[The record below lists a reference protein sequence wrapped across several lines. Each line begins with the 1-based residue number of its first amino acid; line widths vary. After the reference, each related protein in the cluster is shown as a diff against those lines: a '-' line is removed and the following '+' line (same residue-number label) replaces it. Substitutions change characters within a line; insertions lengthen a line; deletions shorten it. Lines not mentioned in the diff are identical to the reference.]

1 MANETF
7 FEDKVKQGLTKLNEN
22 PQYAALFD
30 LIMPFDFQDAEAVSQ
45 LQGKIRM
52 KELVELLKR
61 VINAVSENN
70 ALVLV
75 FHETHWVDTLSWE
88 FIVDIINGCPKTMVC
103 IFSRSERYYES
114 EDTRNI
120 FIKTKRMSRCQ
131 AFSIEGMSLEE
142 TKQLIISTWQSSS
155 MRGVSPQLA
164 ENIYKRTSGNPLFIR
179 SLVVALKE
187 SGQWRIS
194 DSGELQTGDFDFDQV
209 VLGSDLQS
217 IIVAQFDRLDRNFQL
232 FLKVASVLGQRF
244 LLDDVLFFLVDMTG
258 FSEKFD
264 RRNVAQITRHIDMVD
279 KYGYLQ
285 RVEGDQDGLFFQFKS
300 AVVRKGIYNMMV
312 MSQRQQLHLNVALY
326 YEKVLNESNK
336 HRLLIPLYEHYIET
350 DENQNR
356 KKIKYLER
364 VAHFYYEK
372 QSVAEAI
379 KHYSLLLETVE
390 VLYNKGVILFE
401 RFKVAVW
408 HREIGESYF
417 SRMDYAK
424 AETHLLESI
433 KLVDHPFPEGKFK
446 LDWEIRKQR
455 SHRVRFSVGGTGDSF
470 KNLRGDD
477 AGSSLLF
484 SPPLLQGVAI
494 SAIQAPSVNYLNPG
508 NANPSVTG
516 GMELDLLRSWTT
528 GKSSS
533 AINGGPNQSHSQ
545 SPGAL
550 NQYPRVVSQTI
561 TPAGET
567 RDNRAQSI
575 AQAPGTLGH
584 QHQGAAG
591 QIQSGG
597 EDERQ
602 DLEACLQDKAMA
614 VLHHVRLTLL
624 ILSQLYLILENPKRH
639 KYAVITGLN
648 ISERFPKGSL
658 YAKYLALA
666 GSAFWLMDRRKGA
679 SMRYLEA
686 ADRYD
691 RRIDLTAT
699 SSIILCQSQTLFLL
713 GAWEAAF
720 SRYELLSQL
729 SSVTGEFSVREE
741 ALRMKALI
749 IFQKGTRSLSLSVSR
764 HLYTLASQEDHWLG
778 KFWGSFF
785 VICNLLGSSNSVGEL
800 QDMTKTIK
808 SLWAHEHG
816 EQHVE
821 SPALIT
827 AYQSILSESEFRL
840 GLGLNLNKLLQEL
853 ESAASRLNPHH
864 WIAIFPLIQLAN
876 TLFAANDTGSL
887 ANPTQRQLVVRFCLV
902 LERSLKRMDVL
913 CANQLVRYMFKGFR
927 LVCAGTTAQGAL
939 SSRAKQKAVRQWE
952 KALAV
957 PIANELSY
965 IKALLNFRI
974 GRYSERGS
982 SEASERLSEAQ
993 KEFRKLGAFYELERA
1008 SAML

>member
-7 FEDKVKQGLTKLNEN
+7 FEEKVKQGLTKLNEN
-22 PQYAALFD
+22 PQYSALFD
-30 LIMPFDFQDAEAVSQ
+30 LIMPFDFQDTEVVSQ

-88 FIVDIINGCPKTMVC
+88 LIVDIINCCPKTMVC

-131 AFSIEGMSLEE
+131 AFSIEGMSLDE
-142 TKQLIISTWQSSS
+142 TKQLIISTWLSSS
-155 MRGVSPQLA
+155 MREVSQQLA
-164 ENIYKRTSGNPLFIR
+164 ENIFKRTSGNPLFIR

-258 FSEKFD
+258 FSDKFD

-312 MSQRQQLHLNVALY
+312 MSQRQQLHLNVAIY

-356 KKIKYLER
+356 KKIKYLEK

-390 VLYNKGVILFE
+390 VLYNKGVILFD

-417 SRMDYAK
+417 SRMDYTK
-424 AETHLLESI
+424 AEIHLLESI

-470 KNLRGDD
+470 KNLRSDD
-477 AGSSLLF
+477 AGSSLLLT
-484 SPPLLQGVAI
+484 PPLLQGVTI
-494 SAIQAPSVNYLNPG
+494 NAIQAPSVSYLSQG
-508 NANPSVTG
+508 NGTAGAT
-516 GMELDLLRSWTT
+516 GMELDLLRTWTT
-528 GKSSS
+528 GKSNS
-533 AINGGPNQSHSQ
+533 AINGTGQGQNQSQ
-545 SPGAL
+545 TPGTL
-550 NQYPRVVSQTI
+550 HPHPRVVSQI
-561 TPAGET
+561 NSAGEV
-567 RDNRAQSI
+567 RDIRAQSI
-575 AQAPGTLGH
+575 AQIPGTLGH
-584 QHQGAAG
+584 HHQGAAG
-591 QIQSGG
+591 QVQPGV

-624 ILSQLYLILENPKRH
+624 TLSQLYLILENPKRH
-639 KYAVITGLN
+639 KYAVIMGLN

-666 GSAFWLMDRRKGA
+666 GSAFWLMDRRKVA
-679 SMRYLEA
+679 AIRYLEA

-699 SSIILCQSQTLFLL
+699 ASVVSCQSQTLFLL

-729 SSVTGEFSVREE
+729 SVVTGEFPVREE

-749 IFQKGTRSLSLSVSR
+749 IFQKGTRSQSLSVSR
-764 HLYTLASQEDHWLG
+764 HLYSLASQEDHWLG

-808 SLWAHEHG
+808 CLWSHEHG
-816 EQHVE
+816 ERHIE
-821 SPALIT
+821 NPALIT

-840 GLGLNLNKLLQEL
+840 GFGLNLNKLLQEL
-853 ESAASRLNPHH
+853 ESAATRLNPHH
-864 WIAIFPLIQLAN
+864 WIAIFPLIHLAN

-887 ANPTQRQLVVRFCLV
+887 ANPAQRQLAVRFCLI
-902 LERSLKRMDVL
+902 LERSLKRMDIL
-913 CANQLVRYMFKGFR
+913 CANEIVRYMFKGFR
-927 LVCAGTTAQGAL
+927 LVCAGSSAQGVL
-939 SSRAKQKAVRQWE
+939 SWRAKQKAVRQWQ
-952 KALAV
+952 KALAL

-982 SEASERLSEAQ
+982 SEASETLSEAQ